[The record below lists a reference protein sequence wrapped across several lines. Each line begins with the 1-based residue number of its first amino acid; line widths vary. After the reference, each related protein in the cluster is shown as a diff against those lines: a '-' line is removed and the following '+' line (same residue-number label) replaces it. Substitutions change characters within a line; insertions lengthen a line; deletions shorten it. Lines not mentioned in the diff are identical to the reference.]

1 MAQNQI
7 STSNVGDVLKD
18 SLASAMGEVVHALEP
33 QLNEMATRYTHQAI
47 DKSRVLATGAVT
59 RVRNQPWYL
68 VGFAAVLLI
77 GAAIMI
83 GFQAHDEAAL
93 NE

>member
-1 MAQNQI
+1 MAQNQMSNI
-7 STSNVGDVLKD
+7 NVGDVLKD

-33 QLNEMATRYTHQAI
+33 QLNDLATRYTHQAI
-47 DKSRVLATGAVT
+47 DKSRTLGTAAVT

-68 VGFAAVLLI
+68 VGAAAILLI

-83 GFQAHDEAAL
+83 GFQS
-93 NE
+93 NEDTATA